1 MPLTTSDRPLLD
13 PAVVARLGTLELKA
27 RTIVEG
33 FLSGLH
39 RSPFKGFS
47 VEFAEYRQY
56 IHGDDLATIDWKV
69 YARSDRYY
77 VKKFE
82 EETNLD
88 CHLMIDVSGSMAYGG
103 HHGMTK
109 LEYGGCLAAS
119 IAYLMHRQRD
129 AVGLTAFDERIV
141 SMLPSSSRPGHLRAT
156 LLTLD
161 RLRPGHATDVAK
173 PLHQLADSLTKRG
186 MVVLISDLLDD
197 PDAVVGGLKHFQFRG
212 TDVIVFHV
220 LDPDE
225 IDFPFDRATRFEDL
239 ETSDEVTALPR
250 TVRSHYLREIRSLIE
265 HYRRHLGVSGIDYQL
280 LRTDQPLELALMSY
294 LSTRARSL

>member
-1 MPLTTSDRPLLD
+1 MPWPAYDRPFLD

-27 RTIVEG
+27 RSIVEG

-56 IHGDDLATIDWKV
+56 IPGDDLSTIDWKV

-88 CHLMIDVSGSMAYGG
+88 CHVMIDVSNSMAYGSG
-103 HHGMTK
+103 PMTK
-109 LEYGGCLAAS
+109 FEYGACIAAS
-119 IAYLMHRQRD
+119 LGYLMNRQRD
-129 AVGLTAFDERIV
+129 AVGLTAFDENIV
-141 SMLPSSSRPGHLRAT
+141 AMLPASSRPGHLRA
-156 LLTLD
+156 LLVTLD
-161 RLRPGHATDVAK
+161 RLRPGRRTDVSK
-173 PLHQLADSLTKRG
+173 PLHQLADSLVKRG

-197 PDAVVGGLKHFQFRG
+197 PDAVIRGLKHFQFRG
-212 TDVIVFHV
+212 NDVIVFQV

-225 IDFPFDRATRFEDL
+225 IDFPFERATRFEDL
-239 ETSDEVTALPR
+239 ETTEEIMAVPGA
-250 TVRSHYLREIRSLIE
+250 VRDHYLKEIGGLID
-265 HYRRHLGVSGIDYQL
+265 HYRRQLGAAGIDYQL
-280 LRTDQPLELALMSY
+280 LSTKHPLELALLSY
-294 LSTRARSL
+294 LSTRSRAL